1 MSSHLPKV
9 DDKALEF
16 DVDIQD
22 AQFNHEGRYFLRLSI
37 HSLHTSDFTG
47 IQVKHGMETTYRNEN
62 EAETDVVTQPESAV
76 LSRFQ
81 DKRFSFRFSIS
92 VSPWQRFLSWSFCVF
107 DIIIFILY
115 NMIFNSK
122 EKKRFEDIDL

>member
-47 IQVKHGMETTYRNEN
+47 IQVKHGMETRYRNEN

-81 DKRFSFRFSIS
+81 DKRFSFRLPVGKSLAKIP
-92 VSPWQRFLSWSFCVF
+92 VLEFLCVWYYHIYPLQYDF
-107 DIIIFILY
+107 
-115 NMIFNSK
+115 
-122 EKKRFEDIDL
+122 

>member
-81 DKRFSFRFSIS
+81 DKRFSFRLPVGKSSMAKIP
-92 VSPWQRFLSWSFCVF
+92 VLEFLCVWYYYIYPLHYDF
-107 DIIIFILY
+107 
-115 NMIFNSK
+115 
-122 EKKRFEDIDL
+122 